1 MKPFACK
8 CLFLLPIILFID
20 YLILVAVGATSSMF
34 GAGEDMFGH
43 AYLPAALMLI
53 AASLVFFVGIIARKN
68 KKEVCDANEKPA

>member
-8 CLFLLPIILFID
+8 CLFLLPVILFMD
-20 YLILVAVGATSSMF
+20 YLILVAFGVTSCFF
-34 GAGEDMFGH
+34 GAGEDVYCQ

-68 KKEVCDANEKPA
+68 RKEVCDANENPA